1 MNKSYIIYVLIF
13 IGMTCGFNEYELF
26 IIWKICH
33 RNRWC
38 AKHISRH
45 DLVNGM
51 PSDKIGMYKDA
62 IDSLVAKGMLSSYHA
77 QGRNDVCM
85 PKHRRKIALE
95 ALKAHQSDYAFIV
108 YLEFIN

>member
-1 MNKSYIIYVLIF
+1 MNISYIIYPLIF
-13 IGMTCGFNEYELF
+13 IDMTCGFSEYELY

-45 DLVNGM
+45 DLVSGR

-62 IDSLVAKGMLSSYHA
+62 IDSLVAKGILNSYHA
-77 QGRNDVCM
+77 QGRNDVCI
-85 PKHRRKIALE
+85 PKQHRNLALE
-95 ALKAHQSDYAFIV
+95 ALKTHQSDYAFIV
-108 YLEFIN
+108 YLEFVS